1 MKQNSEYRAQARA
14 ALEGRWTEAFLMIL
28 IYLFLALF
36 LILIVPMCAVAEHF
50 TIGWPFLA
58 NILLILQCL
67 TNRVGFYG
75 WRFLAIILFILPLY
89 YGCTNALLSCLR
101 SNEEETNC
109 LREMWHFFRRD
120 YSRSVPTFL
129 LKTILVNLLSAIT
142 LGIGGVILNYAYAM
156 VPYLLRDYPELG
168 AREALRTS
176 SQMMKGH
183 KWDLFVLD
191 LSFIGWI
198 LLGIMTAGIGLLWV
212 APYMDTTHA
221 AFYEDLKNECIEEE

>member
-14 ALEGRWTEAFLMIL
+14 ALEGRWTEAVLM
-28 IYLFLALF
+28 F
-36 LILIVPMCAVAEHF
+36 LILIIVAF
-50 TIGWPFLA
+50 AFSAPLGFVSRVFATRMPWLA
-58 NILLILQCL
+58 ESMSGCSLLVSVLIIMPL
-67 TNRVGFYG
+67 GYG
-75 WRFLAIILFILPLY
+75 L
-89 YGCTNALLSCLR
+89 TNALLSFLR
-101 SNEEETNC
+101 SNEEGTSG
-109 LREMWHFFRRD
+109 LSEMWQFFRRD
-120 YSRSVPTFL
+120 YSRSVPAL
-129 LKTILVNLLSAIT
+129 LLVMVFSTLLGIVT
-142 LGIGGVILNYAYAM
+142 LGIGAIVLSYAYSM
-156 VPYLLRDYPELG
+156 VPYLLRDYPELS

-198 LLGIMTAGIGLLWV
+198 LLGIMTAGIGLLWI

>member
-14 ALEGRWTEAFLMIL
+14 ALESRWTEAVLMIL

-36 LILIVPMCAVAEHF
+36 LIVPMCAVAEHF
-50 TIGWPFLA
+50 TIRIPWLAESASGW
-58 NILLILQCL
+58 
-67 TNRVGFYG
+67 T
-75 WRFLAIILFILPLY
+75 FLAIILFILPLY

-120 YSRSVPTFL
+120 YSRSVPAL
-129 LKTILVNLLSAIT
+129 LLVMVFSTLLGIVT
-142 LGIGGVILNYAYAM
+142 LGIGAVVLNYAYSM
-156 VPYLLRDYPELG
+156 VPYLLRDYPELS

-212 APYMDTTHA
+212 APYMETTRA

>member
-14 ALEGRWTEAFLMIL
+14 ALEGRWTEAVLMLIIFTMVACAFSVPFGLVSGVYATRLPWLAESMSGCTFLVSVL
-28 IYLFLALF
+28 I
-36 LILIVPMCAVAEHF
+36 IMP
-50 TIGWPFLA
+50 IG
-58 NILLILQCL
+58 
-67 TNRVGFYG
+67 YG
-75 WRFLAIILFILPLY
+75 WN
-89 YGCTNALLSCLR
+89 NALLSFLR
-101 SNEEETNC
+101 SNEEGTSG
-109 LREMWHFFRRD
+109 LSEMWHFFRRD
-120 YSRSVPTFL
+120 YSRSVPAL
-129 LKTILVNLLSAIT
+129 LLVTVFSTLLGIVT
-142 LGIGGVILNYAYAM
+142 LGIGAIVLSYAYIM

-176 SQMMKGH
+176 RQMMEGH

-191 LSFIGWI
+191 LSFIAWI

>member
-14 ALEGRWTEAFLMIL
+14 ALEGRWTEAVLMIL

-36 LILIVPMCAVAEHF
+36 LIVPMCAVAEHF
-50 TIGWPFLA
+50 TIRIPWLAESASGW
-58 NILLILQCL
+58 
-67 TNRVGFYG
+67 T
-75 WRFLAIILFILPLY
+75 FLAIILFILPLY

-101 SNEEETNC
+101 STEEETNC

-120 YSRSVPTFL
+120 YSRSVPAL
-129 LKTILVNLLSAIT
+129 LLATVFSTLLGIVT
-142 LGIGGVILNYAYAM
+142 LGIGAVVLNYAYAM
-156 VPYLLRDYPELG
+156 VPYLLRDYPELS

>member
-14 ALEGRWTEAFLMIL
+14 ALEGRWTEAVLM
-28 IYLFLALF
+28 F
-36 LILIVPMCAVAEHF
+36 LILIIVACAFSAPLGCVSGVYATRLPWLAES
-50 TIGWPFLA
+50 ISGCSFLVSV
-58 NILLILQCL
+58 LLIMPL
-67 TNRVGFYG
+67 GYG
-75 WRFLAIILFILPLY
+75 L
-89 YGCTNALLSCLR
+89 TNALLSFLR
-101 SNEEETNC
+101 SNEEGTSG
-109 LREMWHFFRRD
+109 LSEMWHFFRRD
-120 YSRSVPTFL
+120 YSRSVPAL
-129 LKTILVNLLSAIT
+129 LLVMVFSTLLGIVT
-142 LGIGGVILNYAYAM
+142 LGIGTIVLNYVYAM
-156 VPYLLRDYPELG
+156 VPYLLRDYPELS

-212 APYMDTTHA
+212 APYMETTRA

>member
-14 ALEGRWTEAFLMIL
+14 ALEGRWTEAVLM
-28 IYLFLALF
+28 F
-36 LILIVPMCAVAEHF
+36 LILILVACAFSVPLGFVSGVVATRLPWLSESMS
-50 TIGWPFLA
+50 GCSFLVSV
-58 NILLILQCL
+58 LIIMPL
-67 TNRVGFYG
+67 GYG
-75 WRFLAIILFILPLY
+75 L
-89 YGCTNALLSCLR
+89 TNALLSFLR
-101 SNEEETNC
+101 SNEEGTSG
-109 LREMWHFFRRD
+109 LSEMWHFFRRD
-120 YSRSVPTFL
+120 YSRSVPAL
-129 LKTILVNLLSAIT
+129 LLVMIFSTLLGIVT
-142 LGIGGVILNYAYAM
+142 LGIGAIVLSYAYSM
-156 VPYLLRDYPELG
+156 VPYLLRDYPELS

>member
-1 MKQNSEYRAQARA
+1 M
-14 ALEGRWTEAFLMIL
+14 FLV
-28 IYLFLALF
+28 
-36 LILIVPMCAVAEHF
+36 LILVACAFSVPLGVVSGVFATRLPWLSESMSGCS
-50 TIGWPFLA
+50 
-58 NILLILQCL
+58 LLVSVLIIMPL
-67 TNRVGFYG
+67 GYG
-75 WRFLAIILFILPLY
+75 L
-89 YGCTNALLSCLR
+89 TNALLSFLR
-101 SNEEETNC
+101 SNEEGTSG
-109 LREMWHFFRRD
+109 LSEMWQFFRRD
-120 YSRSVPTFL
+120 YSRSVPAL
-129 LKTILVNLLSAIT
+129 LLVMVFSTLLGIVT
-142 LGIGGVILNYAYAM
+142 LGIGAIVLSYAYSM
-156 VPYLLRDYPELG
+156 VPYLLRDYPELS

>member
-14 ALEGRWTEAFLMIL
+14 ALEGRWTEAVLMFLV
-28 IYLFLALF
+28 
-36 LILIVPMCAVAEHF
+36 LILVACAFSVPLGVVSGVFATRLPWLSESMSGCS
-50 TIGWPFLA
+50 
-58 NILLILQCL
+58 LLVSVLIIMPL
-67 TNRVGFYG
+67 GYG
-75 WRFLAIILFILPLY
+75 L
-89 YGCTNALLSCLR
+89 TNALLSFLR
-101 SNEEETNC
+101 SNEEGTSG
-109 LREMWHFFRRD
+109 LSEMWQFFRRD
-120 YSRSVPTFL
+120 YSRSVPAL
-129 LKTILVNLLSAIT
+129 LLVMVFSTLLGIVT
-142 LGIGGVILNYAYAM
+142 LGIGAIVLSYAYSM
-156 VPYLLRDYPELG
+156 VPYLLRDYPELS

>member
-14 ALEGRWTEAFLMIL
+14 ALEGRWTEAFLMYFIL
-28 IYLFLALF
+28 IFVAF
-36 LILIVPMCAVAEHF
+36 AFSVPLGFVS
-50 TIGWPFLA
+50 
-58 NILLILQCL
+58 
-67 TNRVGFYG
+67 GFYATRLP
-75 WRFLAIILFILPLY
+75 WLAESMSGCSLLVSVLIIMPLG
-89 YGCTNALLSCLR
+89 YGLTNALLSFLR
-101 SNEEETNC
+101 SNEEGTSG
-109 LREMWHFFRRD
+109 LSEMWQFFRRD
-120 YSRSVPTFL
+120 YSRSVPAL
-129 LKTILVNLLSAIT
+129 LLVMIFSTLLGIVT
-142 LGIGGVILNYAYAM
+142 LGIGTIVLNYVYAM
-156 VPYLLRDYPELG
+156 VPYLLRDYPELS

>member
-14 ALEGRWTEAFLMIL
+14 ALEGRWTEAVLMIL

-36 LILIVPMCAVAEHF
+36 LIVPMCAVAEHF
-50 TIGWPFLA
+50 TIRIPWLAESASGWTFLA
-58 NILLILQCL
+58 L
-67 TNRVGFYG
+67 
-75 WRFLAIILFILPLY
+75 ILFILPLY

-168 AREALRTS
+168 VREALRTS

-191 LSFIGWI
+191 LSFIGWFFVCI
-198 LLGIMTAGIGLLWV
+198 LTFGIGVLWV
-212 APYMDTTHA
+212 IPYQETTRA

>member
-14 ALEGRWTEAFLMIL
+14 ALEGRWTEAVLM
-28 IYLFLALF
+28 F
-36 LILIVPMCAVAEHF
+36 LILIIVAF
-50 TIGWPFLA
+50 AFSAPLGFVSRVFATRMPWLA
-58 NILLILQCL
+58 ESMSGCSLLVSVLIIMPL
-67 TNRVGFYG
+67 GYG
-75 WRFLAIILFILPLY
+75 L
-89 YGCTNALLSCLR
+89 TNALLSFLR
-101 SNEEETNC
+101 SNEEGTSG
-109 LREMWHFFRRD
+109 LSEMWQFFLRD
-120 YSRSVPTFL
+120 YSRSVPAL
-129 LKTILVNLLSAIT
+129 LLVMIFSTLLGIVT
-142 LGIGGVILNYAYAM
+142 LGIGTIVLNYVYAM
-156 VPYLLRDYPELG
+156 VPYLLRDYPELS

>member
-14 ALEGRWTEAFLMIL
+14 ALEGRWTEAVLM
-28 IYLFLALF
+28 F
-36 LILIVPMCAVAEHF
+36 LILIIVACAFSAPLGFVSGVFATRMPWLAESMS
-50 TIGWPFLA
+50 GCS
-58 NILLILQCL
+58 LLVSVLIIMPL
-67 TNRVGFYG
+67 GYG
-75 WRFLAIILFILPLY
+75 L
-89 YGCTNALLSCLR
+89 TNALLSFLR
-101 SNEEETNC
+101 SNEEGTSG
-109 LREMWHFFRRD
+109 LSEMWHFFRRD
-120 YSRSVPTFL
+120 YSRSVPAL
-129 LKTILVNLLSAIT
+129 LLVMIFSTLLGVVT
-142 LGIGGVILNYAYAM
+142 LGIGTIVLNYVYAM
-156 VPYLLRDYPELG
+156 VPYLLRDYPELS

>member
-14 ALEGRWTEAFLMIL
+14 ALEGRWTEAVLM
-28 IYLFLALF
+28 F
-36 LILIVPMCAVAEHF
+36 LILIIVAF
-50 TIGWPFLA
+50 AFSAPLGFVSRVFATRMPWLA
-58 NILLILQCL
+58 ESMSGCSLLVSVLIIMPL
-67 TNRVGFYG
+67 GYG
-75 WRFLAIILFILPLY
+75 LS
-89 YGCTNALLSCLR
+89 NALLSFLR
-101 SNEEETNC
+101 SNEEGTSG
-109 LREMWHFFRRD
+109 LSEMWQFFRRD
-120 YSRSVPTFL
+120 YSRSVPAL
-129 LKTILVNLLSAIT
+129 LLVMVFSTLLGIVT
-142 LGIGGVILNYAYAM
+142 LGIGAIVLSYAYSM
-156 VPYLLRDYPELG
+156 VPYLLRDYPELS

-221 AFYEDLKNECIEEE
+221 AFYEDLKNDCIEEE

>member
-14 ALEGRWTEAFLMIL
+14 ALEGRWTEAVLM
-28 IYLFLALF
+28 F
-36 LILIVPMCAVAEHF
+36 LILIIVACAFSAPLGSG
-50 TIGWPFLA
+50 IYAKYMSGCS
-58 NILLILQCL
+58 LLVSVLL
-67 TNRVGFYG
+67 VMPLEYG
-75 WRFLAIILFILPLY
+75 WN
-89 YGCTNALLSCLR
+89 NALLSFLR
-101 SNEEETNC
+101 SNEEKISGFS
-109 LREMWHFFRRD
+109 EMLHFFRRD
-120 YSRSVPTFL
+120 YARSVPAL
-129 LKTILVNLLSAIT
+129 LLVMVFSTLLGIVT
-142 LGIGGVILNYAYAM
+142 LGIGTIVLSYAYSM
-156 VPYLLRDYPELG
+156 VPYLLRDYPELS

-176 SQMMKGH
+176 KQMMKGH